1 MKEIGYY
8 NGVYAPIGQISVPMN
23 DRGYYFGDGVYDA
36 VLVRNKVGFT
46 LGEHLDRLYGNAEKL
61 DIHITQTKGEMAG
74 ILQKA
79 IDQVDAP
86 EAFLY
91 VQVTRGTAPRTHAF
105 PDPQVKP
112 NVMAYVKPIAL
123 KSMDVPYRL
132 ISTEDTRWLHCDI
145 KSLNLLVNVMAAQK
159 AVENGCGET
168 VFHRGADVTE
178 CSSSNLL
185 ILKDGVLKTPPLSN
199 LILPGITR
207 RHILG
212 VARRQGIPVAETP
225 LTMEDL
231 FGADELFFTS
241 TSKLCRYVN
250 ELDGQP
256 VGGKA
261 PALRK
266 ALQQAF
272 WQEIV
277 EAT

>member
-1 MKEIGYY
+1 M
-8 NGVYAPIGQISVPMN
+8 
-23 DRGYYFGDGVYDA
+23 
-36 VLVRNKVGFT
+36 
-46 LGEHLDRLYGNAEKL
+46 
-61 DIHITQTKGEMAG
+61 
-74 ILQKA
+74 
-79 IDQVDAP
+79 
-86 EAFLY
+86 
-91 VQVTRGTAPRTHAF
+91 
-105 PDPQVKP
+105 
-112 NVMAYVKPIAL
+112 
-123 KSMDVPYRL
+123 
-132 ISTEDTRWLHCDI
+132 
-145 KSLNLLVNVMAAQK
+145 
-159 AVENGCGET
+159 
-168 VFHRGADVTE
+168 TE